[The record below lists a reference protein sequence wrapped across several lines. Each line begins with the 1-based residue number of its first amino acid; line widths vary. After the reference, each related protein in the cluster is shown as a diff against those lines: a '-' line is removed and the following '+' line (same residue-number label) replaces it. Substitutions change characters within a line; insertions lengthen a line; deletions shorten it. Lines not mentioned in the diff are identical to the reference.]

1 MACCIL
7 MLMVIVEASSFR
19 FVSTTANVGYEEE
32 GSVPDISVKAQVIP
46 SLGFPFPSP
55 PPPPYNFPVTVGK
68 LEKGPVPPSGPSH
81 CGNGDP
87 ICQLPPP
94 SLT

>member
-19 FVSTTANVGYEEE
+19 FVSTTANDGYEEK
-32 GSVPDISVKAQVIP
+32 GSVRDMPLEAQVIP
-46 SLGFPFPSP
+46 PLGFSFPSP
-55 PPPPYNFPVTVGK
+55 PPPPYNFPVVMGE

-81 CGNGDP
+81 CGNSDP
-87 ICQLPPP
+87 CQPPPP